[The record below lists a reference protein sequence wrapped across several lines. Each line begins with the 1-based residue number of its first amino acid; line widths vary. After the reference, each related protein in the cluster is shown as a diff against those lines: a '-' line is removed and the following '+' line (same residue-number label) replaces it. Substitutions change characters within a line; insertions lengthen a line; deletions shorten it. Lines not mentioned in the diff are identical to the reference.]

1 MSRALEHSPIRHSKT
16 VPLLGIFAGV
26 RYGLLKGEQ
35 IVLVALIGTTSGRV
49 LRFLVH
55 HCPFNFG
62 TPPLGPAAIFALP
75 TLALRR
81 AAFNVMARAHNV
93 DVPLP
98 KFPVLNKEG
107 LPESFPMAGICGR
120 C

>member
-1 MSRALEHSPIRHSKT
+1 MSRALEHSPIRYSRT

-26 RYGLLKGEQ
+26 RYGLLKSER
-35 IVLVALIGTTSGRV
+35 IVLVALFGTTSGRV
-49 LRFLVH
+49 LRFLVRH
-55 HCPFNFG
+55 RPFNFG
-62 TPPLGPAAIFALP
+62 TPPIGPAAMFTLLA
-75 TLALRR
+75 LALRR

-93 DVPLP
+93 GVPLP

-107 LPESFPMAGICGR
+107 LRESSPMVGICGR